1 MGNFEEFSFEIDW
14 GSTDCTGPTTT
25 EKNCGRENDVA
36 FCSSS
41 FIVHR
46 SSAQRLRIIPV
57 LWLISI
63 L

>member
-25 EKNCGRENDVA
+25 EKNCGRENDVV
-36 FCSSS
+36 FCSS
-41 FIVHR
+41 FIVL
-46 SSAQRLRIIPV
+46 LRRGSG
-57 LWLISI
+57 LFLFYG